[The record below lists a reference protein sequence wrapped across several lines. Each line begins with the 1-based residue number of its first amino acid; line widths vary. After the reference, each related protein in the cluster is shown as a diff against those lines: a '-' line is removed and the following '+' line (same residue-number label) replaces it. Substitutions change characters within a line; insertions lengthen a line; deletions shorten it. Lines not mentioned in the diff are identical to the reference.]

1 MIYKSY
7 LVEKNINSI
16 NENLVLFYGENIGIK
31 NDFKGKLKKTNNNCE
46 FIFFDQK
53 NILQNFKAF
62 YNELFNASL
71 FEKDK
76 VFVENVDDKS
86 LEIINDIQSSLKN
99 RNIFTLKP

>member
-31 NDFKGKLKKTNNNCE
+31 NDFKGKIKKTNNNCE

-53 NILQNFKAF
+53 NILQNYVENDVYYFSFCITKF
-62 YNELFNASL
+62 SL
-71 FEKDK
+71 FDP
-76 VFVENVDDKS
+76 F
-86 LEIINDIQSSLKN
+86 L
-99 RNIFTLKP
+99 